1 MSREFKGNLMLI
13 LTAMIWG
20 AAFVAQSVSMDLI
33 GPFTFQSVRS
43 LLGCVALIPLI
54 VFRRKKQAARSS
66 ANQPQKIGKL
76 QWIAGLVVGVVF
88 FIASNLQQFGLCY
101 TSAGKAGFITA
112 MYIIFVPLVGLFF
125 RKKAGWNIWLSVL
138 LALFGLYL
146 LCMTSDFSVNFGDFL
161 VFLCALAF
169 TAHILVIDYF
179 SPKVDSVLLSCTQFA
194 VSAVLS
200 GIAMLLFEQP
210 SLDAIAA
217 CWLPIGYAG
226 IFSSSIAFTLQIVG
240 QKHTKPAIASILMS
254 LESVFAVI
262 FSWLLIQE
270 ELSGREVIGCAI
282 MFIAIIL
289 AQLPTRR
296 KAETL

>member
-1 MSREFKGNLMLI
+1 MTRELKGNLMLI

-43 LLGCVALIPLI
+43 ALGCIVLIPLI
-54 VFRRKKQAARSS
+54 LLRRNKPFEDR
-66 ANQPQKIGKL
+66 PQKTGKI
-76 QWIAGLVVGVVF
+76 QWIAGLAVGVVF

-125 RKKAGWNIWLSVL
+125 HKKAGWNIWLSVL

-146 LCMTSDFSVNFGDFL
+146 LCMTSGFSVNFGDFL

-169 TAHILVIDYF
+169 TVHILVIDYF
-179 SPKVDSVLLSCTQFA
+179 GPKVDSVLLSCSQFA
-194 VSAVLS
+194 VNAVLS
-200 GIAMLLFEQP
+200 GIAMFLFEEP
-210 SLDAIAA
+210 SVDAIVD

-226 IFSSSIAFTLQIVG
+226 VFSSGVAYTLQIVG
-240 QKHTKPAIASILMS
+240 QKYTKPTVASLLMS

-262 FSWLLIQE
+262 FSWILIQE
-270 ELSGREVIGCAI
+270 ALSGREIIGCVI
-282 MFIAIIL
+282 MFAAIVL
-289 AQLPTRR
+289 AQLPARK